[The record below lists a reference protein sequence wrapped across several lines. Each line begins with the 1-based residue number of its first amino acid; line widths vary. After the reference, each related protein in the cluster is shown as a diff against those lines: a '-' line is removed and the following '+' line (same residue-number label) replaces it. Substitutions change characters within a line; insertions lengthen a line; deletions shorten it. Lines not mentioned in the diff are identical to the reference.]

1 MKRKSLIIA
10 GLATLGITT
19 LIIWAYQKATKI
31 DVSPVSDDWLASA
44 EYNREGFRD

>member
-19 LIIWAYQKATKI
+19 LVIWAYRKATEI
-31 DVSPVSDDWLASA
+31 NVTPVSEEWIATA
-44 EYNREGFRD
+44 EYNREGFKD

>member
-10 GLATLGITT
+10 GVITVGLVPLA
-19 LIIWAYQKATKI
+19 IWMYRKAMEI
-31 DVSPVSDDWLASA
+31 DVTPVSEEWIASA

>member
-19 LIIWAYQKATKI
+19 FVLWAYRKATEI
-31 DVSPVSDDWLASA
+31 DVSPVSEEWIASA